1 MPLVLVLAGVAV
13 VVVGAAVAIL
23 FFRQP
28 NLALRGRGLARVATV
43 AMAVFVI
50 VFGVFV
56 AGETLTDAGIV
67 RAPWLILAW
76 LAPLALLATLAWF
89 RPDWATPVLA
99 TLTVVL
105 VLAAGWFAVDPGAW
119 RVIENSVGPVRALA
133 SFVLGAALAAL
144 GLRRAAPA
152 GWMLLAVGILP
163 VAVSSLGSPE
173 ASSSLA
179 AVSFMPL
186 ICGLVFLAS
195 DRLHR
200 QAARGTAPAGGV
212 RRAKTT

>member
-13 VVVGAAVAIL
+13 VALGVAVAIL
-23 FFRQP
+23 LLKQP
-28 NLALRGRGLARVATV
+28 DPARRATGLARVAAA

-56 AGETLTDAGIV
+56 AGETFMDAGNGP
-67 RAPWLILAW
+67 APWLILAW
-76 LAPLALLATLAWF
+76 LAPLVLLVALAWL

-105 VLAAGWFAVDPGAW
+105 VLAAAWLAADPGAW
-119 RVIENSVGPVRALA
+119 RVIENGIGPIRALA

-152 GWMLLAVGILP
+152 GWLLLAVGILP
-163 VAVSSLGSPE
+163 VAVSSLGSLE
-173 ASSSLA
+173 ASSSLV
-179 AVSFMPL
+179 AVSFMPV
-186 ICGLVFLAS
+186 ICGLVLLAS
-195 DRLHR
+195 HRLDR
-200 QAARGTAPAGGV
+200 QAARETSPAGQM
-212 RRAKTT
+212 RRAKAS